1 MGPPTSSR
9 NCDGKGQIPVKIA
22 VTTENGMIFQHF
34 GKCQEFT
41 VYETEDG
48 RILSRTTLSSGG
60 NGHSAL
66 ATLLAQN
73 NVGLLICGGIG
84 GGAKNALAA
93 AGVQLVA
100 GASGS
105 VDAAVEA
112 FLAGTLIHDADFTC
126 DHHGHGEAHSCGEH
140 DSHDCGGHCSH

>member
-1 MGPPTSSR
+1 MI
-9 NCDGKGQIPVKIA
+9 QLKIA

-41 VYETEDG
+41 VYEAEG
-48 RILSRTTLSSGG
+48 GKILSKTVLSSGG

-73 NVGLLICGGIG
+73 NVDLLICGGIG
-84 GGAKNALAA
+84 GGAKNALAD
-93 AGVQLVA
+93 AGVQLIA

-112 FLAGTLIHDADFTC
+112 WLAGTLVHDADFTC
-126 DHHGHGEAHSCGEH
+126 NHHDHGEGHTCGGH
-140 DSHDCGGHCSH
+140 DSHDCGGRCSH